1 MGIEINQRLPLA
13 EINRSA
19 NKPTGS
25 GTQNKNTATT
35 DVASDSVS
43 LSTEA
48 IFSKLES
55 TPTVNTARVEE
66 LKNAIADGSYTVDS
80 HKLAGNIIQSERDL
94 AAFE

>member
-13 EINRSA
+13 EVNRSA
-19 NKPTGS
+19 NKPTAS
-25 GTQNKNTATT
+25 AQDKNTATT
-35 DVASDSVS
+35 NVASDSVS

-48 IFSKLES
+48 VFSKLES
-55 TPTVNTARVEE
+55 TPEVNSTRVNQ

-80 HKLAGNIIQSERDL
+80 HKLAGNIIQSETDL